1 MNITTYC
8 SAVGIK
14 PVRRYALGLYV
25 GTLSREN
32 FKATGAGVLQ
42 ILNRNQ
48 AGAIDLLG
56 RRSGRDV
63 DKIDLL
69 ERDHGLEVERW
80 HGIPIIRGCTAG
92 LLLKLGESMNGAH
105 DCGDHDIVLCDV
117 CDVYAGDRAAP
128 VLTTGFL
135 RDRGLL

>member
-1 MNITTYC
+1 MNVTTYC

-32 FKATGAGVLQ
+32 FKATGVGVLQ

-63 DKIDLL
+63 DKIDAL
-69 ERDHGLEVERW
+69 ERDHGLEIERW
-80 HGIPIIRGCTAG
+80 HSACLEFCQT
-92 LLLKLGESMNGAH
+92 
-105 DCGDHDIVLCDV
+105 CQIVIV
-117 CDVYAGDRAAP
+117 FGRAAH
-128 VLTTGFL
+128 G
-135 RDRGLL
+135 